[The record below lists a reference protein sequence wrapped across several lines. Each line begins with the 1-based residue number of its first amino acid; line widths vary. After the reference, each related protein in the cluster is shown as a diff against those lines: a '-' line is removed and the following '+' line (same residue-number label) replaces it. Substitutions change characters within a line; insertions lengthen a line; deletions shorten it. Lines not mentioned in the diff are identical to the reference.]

1 MSDQYEYLRRQHI
14 LATHM
19 EHDNGYTKEMI
30 KEILGSSWPEK
41 GDRESGNEERKR
53 KGREMRE
60 GKRPYPTYPSKE
72 SRIADTSGR
81 FDENG
86 QYVYPPGSGFRYTD
100 YLRNNPDST
109 EAGTYGSK
117 VS

>member
-1 MSDQYEYLRRQHI
+1 MHP
-14 LATHM
+14 
-19 EHDNGYTKEMI
+19 NGYTKEMI
-30 KEILGSSWPEK
+30 REILGTSCPEFVS
-41 GDRESGNEERKR
+41 ESGCEERKR

-60 GKRPYPTYPSKE
+60 GKRPKTTYPTAE
-72 SRIADTSGR
+72 SRAKLPN

-86 QYVYPPGSGFRYTD
+86 KYIYPPGSGFSYMQ
-100 YLRNNPDST
+100 YLKEHPDST

>member
-1 MSDQYEYLRRQHI
+1 MSHP
-14 LATHM
+14 
-19 EHDNGYTKEMI
+19 NGYTKEMI
-30 KEILGSSWPEK
+30 RELLGTSCPQHVA
-41 GDRESGNEERKR
+41 ESGCEERKR

-60 GKRPYPTYPSKE
+60 GKRPYPKYPTAE
-72 SRIADTSGR
+72 SRSKLPN

-86 QYVYPPGSGFRYTD
+86 KYIYPEGSGFSYMQ
-100 YLRNNPDST
+100 YLKDHPDST